1 MATASAQST
10 RTRRTASREADALA
24 GERAHMLIWRSG
36 MKQLD
41 VAAAIGIEPTAFG
54 KKLRGKNGWALQE
67 LIDLA
72 AALDTSV
79 AYLIG
84 EADDTEPTL
93 PGAPN
98 VRTTD

>member
-54 KKLRGKNGWALQE
+54 KRLHPRRRRRDAPLEQPDRRE
-67 LIDLA
+67 
-72 AALDTSV
+72 V
-79 AYLIG
+79 R
-84 EADDTEPTL
+84 PR
-93 PGAPN
+93 PG
-98 VRTTD
+98 